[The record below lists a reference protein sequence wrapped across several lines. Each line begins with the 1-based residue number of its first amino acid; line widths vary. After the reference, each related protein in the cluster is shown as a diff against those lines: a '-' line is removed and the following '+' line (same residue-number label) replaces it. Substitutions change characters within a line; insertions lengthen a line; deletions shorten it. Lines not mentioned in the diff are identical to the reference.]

1 MIDDLVFL
9 EHTTE
14 HISNLLKLFQKE
26 KKIKE
31 YRFLLFMIAL
41 MPWIYSFHLLNTLM
55 YEIDK
60 F

>member
-26 KKIKE
+26 KKNKGIQIFII
-31 YRFLLFMIAL
+31 YDCFNAL
-41 MPWIYSFHLLNTLM
+41 DL
-55 YEIDK
+55 
-60 F
+60 